1 MEQFGNIVSSICIL
15 MAWSYLIKENPLY
28 TFAEHLLVGMAV
40 GRGIAYTIEVQ
51 LKPRI
56 VDGIVGEGRWS
67 LLIPAV
73 IGCLIYFRFFKGYEW
88 VSRICMA
95 VWIGYGAGN
104 FLGFNPATYMPQIF
118 DTFIRLDSFDNVLY
132 FVIVVLVIWYFIF
145 TIRKE
150 SGPLKH
156 ASMLGRYALMVAF
169 GSAYGSI
176 TMAYLSLIIGQLQI
190 ILRDTLHL
198 IK

>member
-1 MEQFGNIVSSICIL
+1 MEQLGYIVSSICIL
-15 MAWSYLIKENPLY
+15 MAWSYLVKENALY

-51 LKPRI
+51 LTPRI
-56 VDGIVGEGRWS
+56 VDQMIGQGRWS
-67 LLIPAV
+67 LLIPAL
-73 IGCLIYFRFFKGYEW
+73 IGCLIYFRFVKGYEW

-104 FLGFNPATYMPQIF
+104 ALAFNPATYMPQVF
-118 DTFIRLDSFDNVLY
+118 DSFFKLDSIDNIIYFFVVVSVL
-132 FVIVVLVIWYFIF
+132 WYFIF
-145 TIRKE
+145 TVKKDA
-150 SGPLKH
+150 GFGKQF
-156 ASMLGRYALMVAF
+156 SMIGRYALMVAF

-198 IK
+198 VK

>member
-1 MEQFGNIVSSICIL
+1 
-15 MAWSYLIKENPLY
+15 MAWSYLIKENAVY
-28 TFAEHLLVGMAV
+28 NFAEHLLVGMAV

-51 LKPRI
+51 LQPRI
-56 VDGIVGEGRWS
+56 VDGIIGQGRWS
-67 LLIPAV
+67 LIIPAI
-73 IGCLIYFRFFKGYEW
+73 IGCLIYFRFVRGYEW

-104 FLGFNPATYMPQIF
+104 FLAFNPATYMPQIF
-118 DTFIRLDSFDNVLY
+118 DSFFKLDSIDNVIY
-132 FVIVVLVIWYFIF
+132 FLVVISIVWYFIF
-145 TIRKE
+145 TVRKD
-150 SGPLKH
+150 SGFGQQF
-156 ASMLGRYALMVAF
+156 SMIGRYALMIAF

-198 IK
+198 VK